1 MGAAILTPMSKLSK
15 LLKLRDP
22 EIRAKNLRALHESV
36 RGHYWDLSGQQ
47 MPPPVFLVGC
57 SRSGTTV
64 TYETLAASRELI
76 SIGYE
81 LPQFWDGLWGPLHNG
96 WESEAAAAEHAQA
109 AHRQAFFRLFYAKV
123 GRGRILDKTCINVLR
138 IPYLLALFPDAH
150 FIYLY
155 RDGRANVSS
164 LIDGWENDGHFG
176 LTQFLGPSPVPVAID
191 GGRFIEWS
199 FFLPPGW
206 RDYNEATLEEVCAF
220 QWVAANEAALAA
232 RESVPPAQ
240 WTEIRYE
247 DLLDRPEDTFA
258 GVFERLGLVFD
269 APLRSIAANLARRP
283 TSLVAGAP
291 ERDKWKRRNGER
303 IERVQGLL
311 EPMLRRLG
319 YDD

>member
-1 MGAAILTPMSKLSK
+1 MSKLKSLHK
-15 LLKLRDP
+15 LLDP
-22 EIRAKNLRALHESV
+22 EIRSKNLQALREFL
-36 RGHYWDLSGQQ
+36 RGRYWDLSGQQ

-64 TYETLAASRELI
+64 TYETLAAADGLI

-81 LPQFWDGLWGPLHNG
+81 LPQFWDGLWGPAHNG

-109 AHRQAFFRLFYAKV
+109 AHRQAFFRLFYARV
-123 GRGRILDKTCINVLR
+123 GKGRILDKTCINVLR
-138 IPYLLALFPDAH
+138 IPYLQVLFPDAH

-164 LIDGWENDGHFG
+164 LIDGWENDAHFG

-191 GGRFIEWS
+191 GGRFSEWS

-206 RDYNEATLEEVCAF
+206 RDYNHATLEKVCAF
-220 QWVAANEAALAA
+220 QWVAANEQALAA
-232 RESVPPAQ
+232 RELVPAAQ

-247 DLLDRPEDTFA
+247 DLLDRPVDTFA
-258 GVFERLGLVFD
+258 RVFDRLGLAFD
-269 APLRSIAANLARRP
+269 ARLRGIVENLAARP

-303 IERVQGLL
+303 IERVHEQL
-311 EPMLRRLG
+311 EPMLKRLG